1 MIITEKASAKIKEI
15 SESEGIGH
23 QSVRVSCK
31 GGGCSGYE
39 INMEYD
45 DRPSDL
51 DEVEVI
57 GEITVIID
65 PLSFQY
71 IEGITMDYKETSL
84 GAGFNFFGGQVSSKC
99 GCGNS
104 YGFEEKKD
112 EVK

>member
-23 QSVRVSCK
+23 QSVRVLCR
-31 GGGCSGYE
+31 GAGCSGMVIE
-39 INMEYD
+39 MEFD
-45 DRPSDL
+45 DHPSEL
-51 DEVEVI
+51 DEVENI

-71 IEGITMDYKETSL
+71 VEGITMDYKTSAL
-84 GAGFNFFGGQVSSKC
+84 GSGFTFEGGKISGHC

-104 YGFEEKKD
+104 VSFEEAK
-112 EVK
+112 